1 MNRCSRWWGF
11 VMLGAV
17 GALAACGGDDA
28 STPDADVSVTPDA
41 AAEVTGD
48 VGPDS
53 VTPDVSADVDAA
65 DSPDTSGPTFPA
77 RALPF
82 VFTRQPAGEPIPA
95 AEVTAFTEQFTGVLK
110 DVGYFRWLLRT
121 STGVD
126 ASTGLDDYLA
136 WHNDVLAVKAGN
148 TVTFQHRG
156 GEHNM
161 WIPSSKILAA
171 VASGYRLTGDWEM
184 GKLTEGYCKG
194 LSAVV
199 KGFVWDADDPAPY
212 LMARSVF
219 PLDHAFTLDAARW
232 QDDGRGKVVEYHH
245 MNKIEDGWNAHT
257 FPWPHNPTWGAMWVT
272 NMRSKDDVCAIVRTT
287 TWLPYVVADAK
298 DESVRAACAET
309 LELMQGFNRD
319 IVDHDYEIRTKDPD
333 GTARLVTEQDLGSYN
348 WYSGVDPLAECPAR
362 LASDLIAYGE
372 PRTGDCGSG
381 EGDAFDLLSPTV
393 HYYNYP
399 IVWDYHMAALGNA
412 LAYGYNDAALAL
424 LGGLRDRM
432 DRYLAPD
439 TAEPGVT
446 NGEWKSDMAVL
457 LVKAASMGLPLT
469 ATEARH
475 VQAHFAQAAVE
486 FAAWPRWDLWDAAVP
501 DGEYASN
508 DGFRPRGSHEA
519 VSVDAFPL
527 LLEACAS
534 PFLNPDG
541 AAFVD
546 CAVVADL
553 ARWGGD

>member
-1 MNRCSRWWGF
+1 MVLRNS
-11 VMLGAV
+11 L
-17 GALAACGGDDA
+17 ALACCFGLALGACGGDDA
-28 STPDADVSVTPDA
+28 GGSPDVAADATGDAVADVAGPDA
-41 AAEVTGD
+41 APDASDASDAAEVST
-48 VGPDS
+48 
-53 VTPDVSADVDAA
+53 
-65 DSPDTSGPTFPA
+65 PTFPA
-77 RALPF
+77 RGLPF
-82 VFTRQPAGEPIPA
+82 AFVREPAGEPIPA
-95 AEVTAFTEQFTGVLK
+95 AEVTAFSEKVTGVWK

-126 ASTGLDDYLA
+126 PSTGLDDYLA
-136 WHNDVLAVKAGN
+136 WHNDVRAVKAGD
-148 TVTFQHRG
+148 TVTFEHRG

-184 GKLTEGYCKG
+184 GRLTEGYCKG

-199 KGFVWDADDPAPY
+199 KGFVFDAADPAPF

-219 PLDHAFTLDAARW
+219 PLDHAFVLDEATWR
-232 QDDGRGKVVEYHH
+232 DDGRKKVVEFSH

-272 NMRSKDDVCAIVRTT
+272 NMRSKDDVCAITRTT
-287 TWLPYVVADAK
+287 TWLPYVIADAK
-298 DESVRAACAET
+298 DERVRAACAET
-309 LELMQGFNRD
+309 LELMKGFNRD
-319 IVDHDYEIRTKDPD
+319 IVDHGYEIRTKDPD
-333 GTARLVTEQDLGSYN
+333 GTARLVTEQDLGSYS
-348 WYSGVDPLAECPAR
+348 WYSKLDPLAECPAR

-381 EGDAFDLLSPTV
+381 EGDTFDLLSPTV

-412 LAYGYNDAALAL
+412 LAYGHVEVARAL
-424 LGGLRDRM
+424 LGGLRDRI

-439 TAEPGVT
+439 TEEPGVT
-446 NGEWKSDMAVL
+446 NSGWASDMAVL

-469 ATEARH
+469 ADEARR
-475 VQAHFAQAAVE
+475 VQSHFGKAADE
-486 FAAWPRWDLWDAAVP
+486 FAVWPRWDLWDPAVA

-508 DGFRPRGSHEA
+508 DGFRPASSDEA
-519 VSVDAFPL
+519 VHADEFAL

-546 CAVVADL
+546 CDVLRDQ
-553 ARWGGD
+553 ARWGGGR